1 MRSRK
6 KQQEEIPVLPFFEYS
21 PSGSGGDD
29 GRLVLFHEKRPE
41 WILANRTFAV
51 IARLLAEGRS
61 LEEAAGVLCERYPVS
76 PQQATKDVRL
86 VREHLER
93 RRFLGDSAQTR
104 PERFPRLK
112 SLFIY
117 VTDRCNLTCSH
128 CYYTDYSRKD
138 IPTHAYKK
146 LIDEMVELGGTDV
159 TLTGGEA
166 FLHPD
171 LKEMLLYGNGRCA
184 PSLLTNGTLIDKD
197 WALFLGGL
205 RDVSVQISIDGAR
218 QETHDAIRGKG
229 VFARALRAVDL
240 LQEAGLGDRINF
252 AATVM
257 SKNIS
262 ELPDIIRL
270 AQDKGVPK
278 VRFLPLRKQGRA
290 RSRWP
295 DIGAVTT
302 KQYEYFFDFAG
313 DGRRFHEPAVDI
325 TCGLSGFLLEVSP
338 GVAPDGIWCP
348 VGCKLVV
355 TPAGRAFP
363 CALMQTEEFFLG
375 NVFEAGLETVMRS
388 AAMQKTCGLL
398 TERIRKIADCAAC
411 SWRNFCQAGC
421 MGDALEDAGTVW
433 DKGRFCAYRKMLYE
447 KAFCKLACGRKAETQ
462 LPVGDTP

>member
-1 MRSRK
+1 MHNRK
-6 KQQEEIPVLPFFEYS
+6 KQERIPALPFFEYS
-21 PSGSGGDD
+21 PAGCGAEADGS
-29 GRLVLFHEKRPE
+29 LVLFHDKRPE
-41 WILANRTFAV
+41 WILANRTFAE
-51 IARLLAEGRS
+51 IARLLVEDRS
-61 LEEAAGVLCERYPVS
+61 VEEAADVMRERYSVS

-86 VREHLER
+86 VREHLDG

-104 PERFPRLK
+104 PERSPRLK

-117 VTDRCNLTCSH
+117 VTDRCNLSCSH
-128 CYYTDYSRKD
+128 CYYTDHSSRD
-138 IPTHAYKK
+138 IPTDAYKK
-146 LIDEMVELGGTDV
+146 MIDEMVNLGGTDV

-184 PSLLTNGTLIDKD
+184 PTLLTNGTLIDES
-197 WALFLGGL
+197 WASFLGRL
-205 RDVSVQISIDGAR
+205 QNASVQISIDGAR

-229 VFARALRAVDL
+229 VFAKALRAVDL

-290 RSRWP
+290 RRRRP

-302 KQYEYFFDFAG
+302 KQYERFFDFAG
-313 DGRRFHEPAVDI
+313 DGRRSRDPAVEVS
-325 TCGLSGFLLEVSP
+325 CGLSGFLLEVSP
-338 GVAPDGIWCP
+338 SVSPDGIWCP
-348 VGCKLVV
+348 VGFKLVV

-363 CALMQTEEFFLG
+363 CALMQAEEFFLG
-375 NVFEAGLETVMRS
+375 NVFEEGLAAVMRS

-421 MGDALEDAGTVW
+421 MGDAFEDAGTVW
-433 DKGRFCAYRKMLYE
+433 DKGRFCVYRKKLYE
-447 KAFCKLACGRKAETQ
+447 KAFCTLACGRKAEAP
-462 LPVGDTP
+462 LSVCDTP